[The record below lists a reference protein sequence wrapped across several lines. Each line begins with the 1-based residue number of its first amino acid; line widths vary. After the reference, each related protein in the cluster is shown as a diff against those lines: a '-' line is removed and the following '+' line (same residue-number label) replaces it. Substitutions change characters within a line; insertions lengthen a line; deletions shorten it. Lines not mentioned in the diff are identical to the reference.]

1 MPQSENLQRLLEN
14 QRLIQTSMDGFWI
27 VRTRDAR
34 ILEVNDAFCN
44 MVGYTREELL
54 SMCISD
60 LEINES
66 PVEIAAHIRN
76 IIAVG
81 YDRFETR
88 YRHKLGHQVHLEVS
102 VSCAGMNGET
112 HFVFVRDITERKRI
126 EEALYFIAQRGWQ
139 DNDGQFFNSLA
150 QYLGT
155 TLDVDYVVID
165 RLGASPDTAE
175 TIALYA
181 DGAIVRN
188 ISYDL
193 KGTPCENVMGKEFCL
208 YSQGVQR
215 IFPEDALLVEMGA
228 ESYAGIPLWDSAG
241 QAVGLIAVMDRKPFV
256 DEIAI
261 SRLLQLVAIRAAA
274 ELERERSD
282 YILRER
288 ERKYR
293 TLAESMP
300 DNLIRYDLHGR
311 VQYMNPALRSCLSPE
326 VLPVQGELITETF
339 PDSDAV
345 LEYQRVIERVV
356 ATGKP
361 SEIEVNLPNQR
372 GEMRTHHICY
382 VAERDDAG
390 EIIGALAIGR
400 DITERKLDEKKLLE
414 SESRFRTLFEFAT
427 DCMLILDMA
436 GRIVDINRTGYERL
450 GYVKQEMLGRKIA
463 EFDTPEY
470 AIQVSERMARLSK
483 DGNAVFESAH
493 VRKDGTVMPVEISC
507 RVIHLDG
514 VQRYFSVIRDITERK
529 HTERQLRE
537 LTAHLVSVREEE
549 KARLAREIHDDL
561 GSTLVALKLKL
572 SLLLDVELSGNLNKN
587 AMFSLLESMSPLLEG
602 AIAATRRIITDMRP
616 DVLDN
621 LGLFAALK
629 WQSVQFHKHTGIACS
644 IVCINEH
651 GCDDCKM
658 CECQVDSTLS
668 INLFRIFQEAL
679 SNVARHS
686 GASSVAAEYRP
697 GSDSVF
703 LSVSD
708 NGCGLPEGHK
718 PSSTSFGLRGMR
730 ERVGQLGGQIKFDSP
745 LGGGLSVTVRL
756 PLSAASS

>member
-1 MPQSENLQRLLEN
+1 MLCSKNFQHLLEN

-27 VRTRDAR
+27 VRTQDAR

-44 MVGYTREELL
+44 MVGYSREELL

-60 LEINES
+60 LEVNES

-76 IIAVG
+76 VMAVG
-81 YDRFETR
+81 YDRFETCH
-88 YRHKLGHQVHLEVS
+88 RHKLGYLVNLEVS
-102 VSCAGMNGET
+102 VSCSELNGDMN
-112 HFVFVRDITERKRI
+112 FVFVRDITERKRI

-139 DNDGQFFNSLA
+139 DSDGQFFKALA

-155 TLDVDYVVID
+155 TLGVDYVVVD

-175 TIALYA
+175 TIVLYA
-181 DGAIVRN
+181 KGEIVSN
-188 ISYDL
+188 ISYGL
-193 KGTPCENVMGKEFCL
+193 KGTPCENVMGRAFCL
-208 YSQGVQR
+208 YSQGIQQ
-215 IFPEDALLVEMGA
+215 IFPDDALLAEMGA
-228 ESYAGIPLWDSAG
+228 ESYAGIPLWDSDG
-241 QAVGLIAVMDRKPFV
+241 QPIGLIAVMDRKPFV
-256 DEIAI
+256 DEVAI
-261 SRLLQLVAIRAAA
+261 SRLLQLVAIRAAT
-274 ELERERSD
+274 ELERERSNH
-282 YILRER
+282 ILRER

-311 VQYMNPALRSCLSPE
+311 VQYMNPALRSSLSPE
-326 VLPVQGELITETF
+326 VLPVQGELLTETF

-345 LEYQRVIERVV
+345 LEYLRVIKRVI
-356 ATGKP
+356 ATGEH
-361 SEIEVNLPNQR
+361 SEIEVKLPNPQ
-372 GEMRTHHICY
+372 GEMRTHHIRY

-400 DITERKLDEKKLLE
+400 DITERKLDEVKLLE

-470 AIQVSERMARLSK
+470 AILVSERMARLSK
-483 DGNAVFESAH
+483 DGSAVFESAH
-493 VRKDGTVMPVEISC
+493 VCKDGTVMPVEISC

-514 VQRYFSVIRDITERK
+514 EQRYFSVIRDITERK
-529 HTERQLRE
+529 HTESQLRE
-537 LTAHLVSVREEE
+537 LTAYLQSVREEE

-561 GSTLVALKLKL
+561 GSTLVALKMKL
-572 SLLLDVELSGNLNKN
+572 SLLMDVELSGNLNKN
-587 AMFSLLESMSPLLEG
+587 SMFSLLESMAPLLEG

-629 WQSVQFHKHTGIACS
+629 WQAEQFHRHTGIGCS

-679 SNVARHS
+679 TNVARHS
-686 GASSVAAEYRP
+686 GASHVSAKYKPE
-697 GSDSVF
+697 SDSVF

-708 NGCGLPEGHK
+708 NGCGLPDGHK
-718 PSSTSFGLRGMR
+718 PASTSFGLRGMR

-745 LGGGLSVTVRL
+745 PGGGLSVMVRL
-756 PLSAASS
+756 PLSTTFL